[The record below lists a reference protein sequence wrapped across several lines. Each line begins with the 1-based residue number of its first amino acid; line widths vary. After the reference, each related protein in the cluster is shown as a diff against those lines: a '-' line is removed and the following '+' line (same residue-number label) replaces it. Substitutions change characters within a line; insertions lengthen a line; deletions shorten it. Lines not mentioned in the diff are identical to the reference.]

1 MHNMVNS
8 FHNLI
13 TNINMPFI
21 IFQNVD
27 YKVLFEGANMK
38 RLMGGLFVTSRIAF
52 ISVIIAFLL
61 GIVFGIVMTSK
72 NKFIKVLCR
81 LYLEAIRII
90 PVLVWLF
97 ILYFGVAKA
106 FNLNIDGEM
115 VSIIVFSLWGIAEMG
130 DIVRGAITSIPK
142 HQEEAGLALA
152 LDKSKIYLYVL
163 IPQAI
168 RRIIP
173 GAINLATRMIKTTS
187 LVVLIGVV
195 EVVKIGQQIIETSIL
210 KAPTASFWVYGFIF
224 FLYFIIC
231 YPLSKLSKVLE
242 NKWIE

>member
-1 MHNMVNS
+1 MHNM
-8 FHNLI
+8 
-13 TNINMPFI
+13 
-21 IFQNVD
+21 D
-27 YKVLFEGANMK
+27 YKVLFEGSNMQ
-38 RLMGGLFVTSRIAF
+38 RLFGGLVVTAEIAF
-52 ISVIIAFLL
+52 ISVLISAII
-61 GIVFGIVMTSK
+61 GIIFGIIMTSK
-72 NKFIKVLCR
+72 NKIVKILCR

-97 ILYFGVAKA
+97 ILYFGIAKA
-106 FNLNIDGEM
+106 FNLNLDGEI

-142 HQEEAGLALA
+142 HQEEAALALA
-152 LDKSKIYLYVL
+152 LNKVSIYRYVI

-168 RRIIP
+168 RRILP

-187 LVVLIGVV
+187 LVVLIGVI
-195 EVVKIGQQIIETSIL
+195 EVVKVGQQIIETSIL

-231 YPLSKLSKVLE
+231 YPLSKLSRVLE
-242 NKWIE
+242 NKWIS